1 MKTAMYAA
9 RHSFFSLVAGSALLA
24 ASGMLQVADADQADV
39 FVKNV
44 TYSDLNLESEQGARA
59 LLSRLRL
66 ASIEVCATLAS
77 TDLTLRAHWLAC
89 MDKAISN
96 AVAKINSS
104 ALTTL
109 YVHTRRAP
117 KG

>member
-1 MKTAMYAA
+1 MKTVMYAA
-9 RHSFFSLVAGSALLA
+9 RHPFFSLVAGSALLA
-24 ASGMLQVADADQADV
+24 SGMLQVAHADPDV

-44 TYSDLNLESEQGARA
+44 TYSDLNLESEQGARV

-77 TDLTLRAHWLAC
+77 SDLTLRAHWLAC
-89 MDKAISN
+89 MDKAMSG
-96 AVAKINSS
+96 AVAKINST

-109 YVHTRRAP
+109 YMHTFRAP

>member
-1 MKTAMYAA
+1 MKAVMYAA
-9 RHSFFSLVAGSALLA
+9 RHPFFSLVAGSALLA
-24 ASGMLQVADADQADV
+24 ASGMLQVAHADQADV

-44 TYSDLNLESEQGARA
+44 TYSDLNLESEQGARV

-77 TDLTLRAHWLAC
+77 SDLTLRAHWLAC
-89 MDKAISN
+89 MDKAMSG
-96 AVAKINSS
+96 AVAKINST

-109 YVHTRRAP
+109 YMHTFRAP

>member
-1 MKTAMYAA
+1 MKAVMYAA
-9 RHSFFSLVAGSALLA
+9 RHPFFSLVAGSALLA
-24 ASGMLQVADADQADV
+24 ASGMLQVAHADPDV

-44 TYSDLNLESEQGARA
+44 TYSDLNLESEQGARV

-77 TDLTLRAHWLAC
+77 SDLTLRAHWLAC
-89 MDKAISN
+89 MDKAMSG
-96 AVAKINSS
+96 AVAKINST

-109 YVHTRRAP
+109 YMHTFRAP

>member
-1 MKTAMYAA
+1 MKTSMNVA
-9 RHSFFSLVAGSALLA
+9 RSSFFSFVAGGALLA
-24 ASGMLQVADADQADV
+24 ASGMLQVAHADQTDF

-44 TYSDLNLESEQGARA
+44 TYSDLNLESEQGARV

-66 ASIEVCATLAS
+66 ASSEVCATLAS
-77 TDLTLRAHWLAC
+77 ADLTLRAHWLAC
-89 MDKAISN
+89 IDKAMSG
-96 AVAKINSS
+96 AVAKINST

-109 YVHTRRAP
+109 YLHTLRAP